1 MSVRNMTII
10 FLLWLDMY
18 MKAGDW
24 KCHLWYVIPGRSQGN
39 GQSTSL
45 LSGDSGDSAVQSA
58 CLTIQVLG
66 LELQV
71 EGLPC

>member
-1 MSVRNMTII
+1 MSVCNMTII
-10 FLLWLDMY
+10 FLLLLAMS
-18 MKAGDW
+18 MKAGNW
-24 KCHLWYVIPGRSQGN
+24 KWHVGYVIPGRSQGN

-71 EGLPC
+71 ESLPC